1 MQENFKKIN
10 ELLYRINPK
19 DRFLYFLS
27 IVRSL
32 NEEGAD
38 TWELKRLISSL
49 TDDNLLMAIDGLNN
63 NPLLSQYNAPLPYED
78 MDQLMI
84 LITSILLDISTSTRN
99 NISIF
104 KNIFNMNNLIAS
116 IERYYQTMERLN
128 KKPDWT
134 LENAFYLLRDDLEL
148 LCKEEVENIIMTQ
161 SYTLYDDAVSG
172 LERDHV
178 YWALLDMVD
187 NVIKL
192 NADIIRNASFFYVN
206 KGLALSED
214 LYIAEICN
222 IFEMALVDSIKNI
235 DYVYSQNF
243 YAVLGEIFKVFENYN
258 ETDNTVPWYQ
268 DLVEGVLKDGSL

>member
-63 NPLLSQYNAPLPYED
+63 NSLLSQYNAPLSYED

-235 DYVYSQNF
+235 DMVYNQNF
-243 YAVLGEIFKVFENYN
+243 YIVLGEIFRLVENEYYI
-258 ETDNTVPWYQ
+258 EDTTPWYQ